1 MIKDLRREG
10 QLPPGFSATCELR
23 ECSDRVDNVATVKFK
38 AVKPGP
44 NTVDLE
50 SAAIS
55 GNIPWQYSTSFF
67 EKTANL
73 EEYLWERRKEQFE
86 WETERKTMMIVA
98 LKKTYPESTISE
110 KLGVEIDDITQTLDN
125 LRLQGGGGQR
135 LKGTAK
141 RWNQKGFG
149 FIAPSSGDSD
159 VFCHFSAIADGNVL
173 REGDLVEY
181 EREYDSL
188 RKNYQAANVT
198 GGRREGQRVGNDERR
213 GGRGGGGRGGSS
225 CEATP
230 PFSSSV
236 SIPFVCTCRQSMRGC

>member
-38 AVKPGP
+38 AVQPGP

-98 LKKTYPESTISE
+98 LKKSYSESTISE
-110 KLGVEIDDITQTLDN
+110 KLGVEIGDITQTLDN

-188 RKNYQAANVT
+188 RKNYKAANVT

-213 GGRGGGGRGGSS
+213 GGSS
-225 CEATP
+225 CEANP